1 MSSLQLLCNYSVHI
15 IRTPV
20 DSGVEL
26 LTNSLQKGLRKLDL
40 NIRNELSWAWVWMCT
55 PVIIPHLRGKDSR

>member
-1 MSSLQLLCNYSVHI
+1 MSSLRLLCNYSVHI

-40 NIRNELSWAWVWMCT
+40 NIRRVELGLGMDVHTCNNPT
-55 PVIIPHLRGKDSR
+55 LKR